1 MLQRA
6 LQPLGFAKLS
16 EALRRLQLRSL
27 PKNWGSSR
35 PLLLPKNKNYLHLQT
50 KHSESSEHC
59 PSPDDQWSKML
70 VCRPCVC
77 VCVSF
82 YGRIHGM
89 TWHDLYHINMSR
101 DYLYSSLTSWCR
113 SALRMRQNIH
123 TSHMMK
129 HERYPPKDQKIKL
142 RWTQVGIMIAACN
155 KRSSNKFVMF
165 MKCFLGQRSTVAG
178 TVTATT
184 TYNDDDDDDDDD
196 DDHNDSR
203 NSNTSDS

>member
-1 MLQRA
+1 
-6 LQPLGFAKLS
+6 
-16 EALRRLQLRSL
+16 
-27 PKNWGSSR
+27 
-35 PLLLPKNKNYLHLQT
+35 
-50 KHSESSEHC
+50 
-59 PSPDDQWSKML
+59 
-70 VCRPCVC
+70 
-77 VCVSF
+77 
-82 YGRIHGM
+82 M

-196 DDHNDSR
+196 DHNDSR